1 MKLQTRPELPLAD
14 PCNGFLVAPTP
25 TLPTLPDDLQHRIL
39 LQVDATGLSRTACT
53 CFHWKQVAQAAAEE
67 QIASL
72 LPPFPHSLSNAPWI
86 RALAASEHLT
96 ACLGPRPVDRT
107 WRQEWKPL
115 RMAQAALLA
124 EQRGRAEQYALSMAM
139 EGMQQLLLEAF
150 EDEEGAVTSTGGH
163 LAVSR
168 ETQHHA
174 ASIRHLKGTGLDA
187 DSAAAVALLLSLCSA
202 SLARALRTHDA
213 AFAASTHMVA
223 ASMRWLALTTPPAPL
238 LYANLHGECA
248 RRPTHHTH
256 THPCTQ
262 HGAGSPHGPAP
273 CVSCHPCLSHY
284 VATCDARTD
293 GLATEDDAWVALAE
307 AADRLD
313 GGGGD
318 GYGGGGGG
326 DGGDG
331 SDGVGDEGGGD
342 GCGGGGDGCG
352 GGGDG
357 GGGGG
362 DGCGG
367 GDGVGDEG
375 GGDGGGG
382 GGDGGGGGS
391 GGGGGGGD
399 GGAGSIEAGTA
410 VVVTRGFPMAMVA
423 NTNNFP
429 DGSGYRVPVRTAG
442 VVTYETQPDARLGLG
457 SVPGATDVVCFH
469 SRAANATGFH
479 SLVATDVDVY
489 RLPPFARVALTRVD
503 EPGAWQ
509 APLGVTQ
516 SRGRLLTVDVSFG

>member
-238 LYANLHGECA
+238 LYANLHGE
-248 RRPTHHTH
+248 
-256 THPCTQ
+256 
-262 HGAGSPHGPAP
+262 
-273 CVSCHPCLSHY
+273 Y
-284 VATCDARTD
+284 

-342 GCGGGGDGCG
+342 GCGGGGDGS
-352 GGGDG
+352 
-357 GGGGG
+357 
-362 DGCGG
+362 
-367 GDGVGDEG
+367 DGVGDEG
-375 GGDGGGG
+375 GGDGCGGGDDGSDGVGDEG
-382 GGDGGGGGS
+382 GGDGC
-391 GGGGGGGD
+391 GD